1 MVLPTPSVF
10 EENMLS
16 TLSSFVFFNK
26 VLLPLYWI
34 LECIFIIPPINSQV
48 EIVSLILE
56 DEKFLSDLFG
66 QLRDA
71 KTSEDRRKELVS
83 EERILRILICNL
95 FFRAG
100 VVLERVLPVLAD
112 SAATEQGKLL
122 QDPFQPWSSSW

>member
-1 MVLPTPSVF
+1 MPTPSVF

-26 VLLPLYWI
+26 VFERVNLLFHLSQ
-34 LECIFIIPPINSQV
+34 LLSAQV

-71 KTSEDRRKELVS
+71 KTSEDRRKELVRMMLGVAR
-83 EERILRILICNL
+83 RIMRL
-95 FFRAG
+95 FAHY
-100 VVLERVLPVLAD
+100 E
-112 SAATEQGKLL
+112 
-122 QDPFQPWSSSW
+122 SSV

>member
-1 MVLPTPSVF
+1 MLCPFAYFNFLQDVVLPTPSVF

-26 VLLPLYWI
+26 VLAGIFFPLYNYH
-34 LECIFIIPPINSQV
+34 PQV

-71 KTSEDRRKELVS
+71 KTSEDRRKELVRMMLNEVDEKS
-83 EERILRILICNL
+83 CLKN
-95 FFRAG
+95 
-100 VVLERVLPVLAD
+100 
-112 SAATEQGKLL
+112 
-122 QDPFQPWSSSW
+122 

>member
-26 VLLPLYWI
+26 VWKARICL
-34 LECIFIIPPINSQV
+34 IFLALTTFHLQV

-83 EERILRILICNL
+83 MIM
-95 FFRAG
+95 
-100 VVLERVLPVLAD
+100 
-112 SAATEQGKLL
+112 L
-122 QDPFQPWSSSW
+122 QIMLMMMRQMMIFPCWTTCF

>member
-26 VLLPLYWI
+26 VLKKRITFSPFPTFF
-34 LECIFIIPPINSQV
+34 EKV

-83 EERILRILICNL
+83 MMLNVAFDDENFKIY
-95 FFRAG
+95 
-100 VVLERVLPVLAD
+100 D
-112 SAATEQGKLL
+112 Y
-122 QDPFQPWSSSW
+122 

>member
-1 MVLPTPSVF
+1 M
-10 EENMLS
+10 
-16 TLSSFVFFNK
+16 
-26 VLLPLYWI
+26 
-34 LECIFIIPPINSQV
+34 

-83 EERILRILICNL
+83 EETILLYLICHL
-95 FFRAG
+95 FFRPG
-100 VVLERVLPVLAD
+100 VVLERVLPVLTD